1 MLRSDRSLVLPY
13 QRAACSCGTVSYT
26 HLDVYKRQEIAN
38 VMAFV
43 ASHEASGLNG
53 VVLFVDGG
61 TDALLNS
68 EKVY

>member
-1 MLRSDRSLVLPY
+1 MDPLEV
-13 QRAACSCGTVSYT
+13 
-26 HLDVYKRQEIAN
+26 AN
-38 VMAFV
+38 VMAFI
-43 ASHEASGLNG
+43 ASPESLGING